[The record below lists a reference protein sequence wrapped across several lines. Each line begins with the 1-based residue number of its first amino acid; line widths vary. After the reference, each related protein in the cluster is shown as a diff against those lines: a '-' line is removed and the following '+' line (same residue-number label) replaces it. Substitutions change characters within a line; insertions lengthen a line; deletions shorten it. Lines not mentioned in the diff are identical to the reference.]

1 MAIFN
6 FCKRDT
12 KLSLLFFIFAATIAN
27 NCAATLSAIG
37 NDSLKQTSIEIVNQL
52 RLHHYRYISI
62 DNDFS
67 SKLLDKYLDR
77 LDSTK
82 SYLLQSDI
90 NQFEDFRYGLDNALN
105 KGDLEPALTIF
116 NRYQQRV
123 AERLRWL
130 IERLETN
137 SPEVLD
143 FSAQDSLETDRKKTS
158 WAHSQMELDTLW
170 LKRLKL
176 SALNLKLANKEP
188 KEISELLTKR
198 YQNQLHRLDQTN
210 LEDAFQL
217 YMNVVTQSYD
227 PHTEYFAPRRSESF
241 NINMSLSLEGIG
253 AVLQS
258 DEEFTKIVRLV
269 PGGPADLTKQLKAAD
284 RIVGV
289 AQGQDEMVDVIGWRL
304 DEVVDLIRGPKGT
317 TVRLEIIPKDAENEQ
332 PKEVVIVRNKVLLE
346 EQAAKKQILNLKS
359 GDLTHKIGVID
370 IPTFYA
376 DFDAYQA
383 GDPNYKST
391 TRDVK
396 RLLKE
401 LQDEKVEGV
410 IIDLR
415 NNGGGALSEANAL
428 VGLFI
433 KTGETV
439 QVRSARGQVKV
450 LEDSDPEIFYNGP
463 LAVMVNRLSASAS
476 EIFAGA
482 IQDYQRGII
491 IGGQTFGKGTVQTL
505 VPLKEGQ
512 LKITQAKFYRI
523 SGEST
528 QHQGV
533 VPDISFPSMID
544 QTEIG
549 EDALEDALPW
559 DTIRPVL
566 YKKTGYINELTLELK
581 QLHTARVKQNPDYL
595 YRLMQI
601 ERLEENR
608 AKSQVSL
615 NEAQRLEEE
624 KEAKAWRLA
633 SENKRRQLK
642 GLAPIENLEELKE
655 EDAPVEEEDPYLAE
669 SGYIL
674 ADYIK
679 LSSRQLAHH

>member
-12 KLSLLFFIFAATIAN
+12 KLSLLFFIFAAIIAN

-123 AERLRWL
+123 TERLRWL
-130 IERLETN
+130 IERLENN

-188 KEISELLTKR
+188 KEISELLIKR
-198 YQNQLHRLDQTN
+198 YQNQLHQLDQTN

-217 YMNVVTQSYD
+217 YMNAVTQSYD

-566 YKKTGYINELTLELK
+566 YKKTGYINELTPELK

-608 AKSQVSL
+608 TKSQVSL

-642 GLAPIENLEELKE
+642 GLAPLENLEELKE
-655 EDAPVEEEDPYLAE
+655 EDDPVEEEDPYLAE

>member
-6 FCKRDT
+6 FYKRNT
-12 KLSLLFFIFAATIAN
+12 RLSLLLFVFTTLISNSHAAN
-27 NCAATLSAIG
+27 LSALG
-37 NDSLKQTSIEIVNQL
+37 NESLKQTSIEIVNQL

-67 SKLLDKYLDR
+67 AKLLDKYLAR

-90 NQFEDFRYGLDNALN
+90 EQFEIYRYGLDNALN
-105 KGDLEPALTIF
+105 KGDLEPALAIF
-116 NRYQQRV
+116 NQYQQRV
-123 AERLRWL
+123 ADRLNWL
-130 IERLETN
+130 IIQLETN
-137 SPEVLD
+137 NPKIFD
-143 FSAQDSLETDRKKTS
+143 FSTQDDIEVDRKNAS
-158 WAHSQMELDTLW
+158 WANTKVELDELW
-170 LKRLKL
+170 FKRLKHA
-176 SALNLKLANKEP
+176 ALNLKLAKKEP
-188 KEISELLTKR
+188 NEIGELLIKR
-198 YQNQLHRLDQTN
+198 YRNQLHQLDQTN

-253 AVLQS
+253 AVLQAE
-258 DEEFTKIVRLV
+258 EEFTKVVRLV
-269 PGGPADLTKQLKAAD
+269 PGGPADLTKQLNPAD

-289 AQGQDEMVDVIGWRL
+289 AQDQEEMVDVIGWRL

-332 PKEVVIVRNKVLLE
+332 PKEIVIVRNKVLLE
-346 EQAAKKQILNLKS
+346 EQAAKKQVLNIKS
-359 GDLTHKIGVID
+359 GDVSHKIGVID

-401 LQDEKVEGV
+401 LKEEQVEGI

-439 QVRSARGQVKV
+439 QVRSARGQVNV
-450 LEDSDPEIFYNGP
+450 LKDSDPEIVYSGP

-482 IQDYQRGII
+482 IQDYQRGLV

-533 VPDISFPSMID
+533 IPDISFPSIID
-544 QTEIG
+544 QSEIG

-566 YKKTGYINELTLELK
+566 YKKAGYVSLLTADLK
-581 QLHTARVKQNPDYL
+581 QLHAARVEHNPDYIHHL
-595 YRLMQI
+595 IQI
-601 ERLEENR
+601 EHLQENR
-608 AKSQVSL
+608 AKTRVSL

-624 KEAKAWRLA
+624 KKIKEWRLA
-633 SENKRRQLK
+633 SENKRRQTK
-642 GLAPIENLEELKE
+642 GLAPIDNLE
-655 EDAPVEEEDPYLAE
+655 DITQDEEEDPYLTE
-669 SGYIL
+669 SGQIL
-674 ADYIK
+674 IDYIN
-679 LSSRQLAHH
+679 LSGRQLAHQ